1 MFRDVHPH
9 LQEFFHMRTTVLA
22 AVLALAGFGRADAST
37 IYYTE
42 SITTDGSLGGTAFTG
57 KLVTLTFTADIANVT
72 FFQGSGFTQYT
83 NVPTVSTVTV
93 AGIGTAT
100 LSDAM
105 SLSVFAFSTFSEFS
119 VTDTA
124 LSTDILDTF
133 AVTSGFAGYNMQV
146 PLGPVSGGAAYSVG
160 SPFGTNLGD
169 FTFTKTGGGVSTV
182 AATAP
187 EPSSL
192 GLLAIGLFGVAAR
205 KRWYN

>member
-1 MFRDVHPH
+1 
-9 LQEFFHMRTTVLA
+9 MRTMVLA
-22 AVLALAGFGRADAST
+22 AAFALVGFGRADAST

-57 KLVTLTFTADIANVT
+57 KLVTLTFTADTTNVT

-83 NVPTVSTVTV
+83 NVPTVSTVNV

-100 LSDAM
+100 FSDAM

-119 VTDTA
+119 ATDTA
-124 LSTDILDTF
+124 TSTDILDTF
-133 AVTSGFAGYNMQV
+133 AVTSGFAGYNMQG
-146 PLGPVSGGAAYSVG
+146 PLAPVSGGAAYPVG
-160 SPFGTNLGD
+160 TLFGTDLGN
-169 FTFTKTGGGVSTV
+169 FELTKTGGGVSTV
-182 AATAP
+182 AATLP

-205 KRWYN
+205 RQFAKRWYN